1 MMQAA
6 GPVCSATYSCF
17 HFFAAF
23 PVCFLVSPERGVN
36 CISYFRGGD
45 RPYLASGAD
54 DHKVRVWD
62 YQTKACVA
70 TLDGHTNNISQTTQQ
85 QTAASAR

>member
-1 MMQAA
+1 
-6 GPVCSATYSCF
+6 
-17 HFFAAF
+17 
-23 PVCFLVSPERGVN
+23 VN

-70 TLDGHTNNISQTTQQ
+70 TLDGHTNNISQKTHHKLQQ
-85 QTAASAR
+85 ARDNIGASILLMLMAAMLLFFLSLCAF